1 VDQFKLE
8 IAEGIAIVKVDIP
21 SATLREAKPMWELFE
36 SEMIFDW
43 KKIIIDL
50 TACTFIDS
58 TFIGM
63 IIKIFRRVNEKESQ
77 MKLVFPQITDIESF
91 RVVGITKILECF
103 NSVENAIKSYE
114 PHASVKRIDI
124 DQKSLYHSIMHV

>member
-103 NSVENAIKSYE
+103 NSVENAIKSYQ

>member
-1 VDQFKLE
+1 MDQFKLE

-36 SEMIFDW
+36 NEMIFDW

>member
-1 VDQFKLE
+1 MDQFKLE

-63 IIKIFRRVNEKESQ
+63 IIKIFRKVNEKESQ

-103 NSVENAIKSYE
+103 NSVENAIKSYQ

>member
-1 VDQFKLE
+1 MDQFKLE

-58 TFIGM
+58 TFSGM

-103 NSVENAIKSYE
+103 NSVENAIKSYQ

>member
-1 VDQFKLE
+1 MDQFKLE

-21 SATLREAKPMWELFE
+21 SATLREAKPMWDLFE

-63 IIKIFRRVNEKESQ
+63 IIKIFRRVNQRESQ

-103 NSVENAIKSYE
+103 NSVENAVKSYE

>member
-63 IIKIFRRVNEKESQ
+63 IIKIFRRVNERESQ